1 VDDNTL
7 TAMVKAHQA
16 GLYRFA
22 RYLGADA
29 ESAEDIVQETFLAAY
44 KQKVFPPAGTPQCGA
59 WLRAILR
66 NLFHTHLR
74 REKRQAL
81 FINAEVM
88 RQAEVHWQSEALVED
103 QDATAY
109 VTALR
114 QCLRQTN
121 GRDREMLRLRYEQN
135 LGLEEIGAK
144 VGLAGEGVKTALRRL
159 RAKLADCVRR
169 RLRGFAS

>member
-1 VDDNTL
+1 MDDNTL
-7 TAMVKAHQA
+7 TALVRIHQT

-29 ESAEDIVQETFLAAY
+29 ESAEDMVQETFLAAY
-44 KQKVFPPAGTPQCGA
+44 KQEALPPADASQCGA

-66 NLFHTHLR
+66 NLFFSHLR
-74 REKRQAL
+74 REKRQAI
-81 FINAEVM
+81 FINTDALQQADAHW
-88 RQAEVHWQSEALVED
+88 RQEALAED

-109 VTALR
+109 VAALR
-114 QCLRQTN
+114 QCLQQAN
-121 GRDREMLRLRYEQN
+121 GRERELLRLRYEQN

-144 VGLAGEGVKTALRRL
+144 VGLAAEGVKTALRRL

-169 RLRGFAS
+169 RLREAAS